1 MGLGEDLLREVN
13 RLESAVLAAGA
24 KLDESL
30 EGIPLEELPEEMQ
43 LRRIALLALR
53 RQIEQK
59 LQRLTT
65 MKEVDELM
73 ELMEQLAT
81 QMEWWHQVG
90 EPEIKCCDICGGEIH
105 WIDCPTG
112 GWWAHEV
119 HPRDDHDAEHSLPR
133 PKCWECGSV
142 EGVWADE
149 GDAWTCSKCGAEWY
163 IEEES

>member
-81 QMEWWHQVG
+81 QMEWFSYINNDKV
-90 EPEIKCCDICGGEIH
+90 
-105 WIDCPTG
+105 
-112 GWWAHEV
+112 
-119 HPRDDHDAEHSLPR
+119 
-133 PKCWECGSV
+133 
-142 EGVWADE
+142 
-149 GDAWTCSKCGAEWY
+149 SKAYYLHMLYSPCHCL
-163 IEEES
+163 I